1 MTASTVLSAGAL
13 TDHVAALM
21 GIPPRDLLPDTPLL
35 EAGLDSIS
43 VMRIAAYF
51 KSFGHGVKFGDLIAT
66 PTIAA
71 WMRLAGG
78 EGDVQPARS
87 GSGDAPA
94 PNAVA
99 RDDGDAFDLTPVQ
112 QAYWFGRRDDQPL
125 GGVGCHLYLELDGE
139 GVDPSR
145 LDLAV
150 KRLAI
155 RHPMLRARF
164 SDDGLQRIAD
174 DGSAVALTVHDFRG
188 RSDGV
193 AEALAELRDRLSH
206 RRLAVADGETF
217 GVQLSLLSGGGT
229 RLHFDIDLL
238 VADVLSV
245 SIVLGDLAAI
255 YDGREDELPPLTI
268 DFRDYLAR
276 VRSERAADS
285 DMARRYW
292 SERLPS
298 LPSGP
303 RLPLRRDPHDRAA
316 PRFVR
321 RQFHLAS
328 ADIDRI
334 QAQARRHGVT
344 LACTLATAYGEVL
357 ARWAAE
363 PRFLINIP
371 LFDRREIDPAVRH
384 MVADFTN
391 LVLLEADFST
401 RAGFAD
407 RVRGIQ
413 AQLHRDIAQGDY
425 SGVEVLRDLARHDQ
439 GGGRTA
445 PVVFACNLGAPFVPQ
460 AAAEAFGQ
468 VSWMISQTPQVWLD
482 HQTYPT
488 PDGLLLNWDAVEDLF
503 PPGLLD
509 DMFAAY
515 EGLVRSLAGGD
526 WDKPAS
532 LPLPAAQ
539 AAVRAAVNAT
549 AVPVEARQLHEAF
562 FEHALAGPDR
572 VALIAGDEVLSRRD
586 LAERALRIAG
596 SLRGRGV
603 RDGDVVGI
611 ALPKGAD
618 QIAAVLGVAAAG
630 ATYLPVAW
638 DQPAARTRRICL
650 RAGAGLVLTRAER
663 LDRAGWPDGV
673 TPVDMAEA
681 AGGTPLPAPVR
692 GDPERSAY
700 IIFTSGSTGEPKG
713 VEVSH
718 AAAWN
723 TVASVNDRLG
733 AGAGDRI
740 LALSA
745 LEFDLSVYDIFGPLS
760 AGGAIVAIDESQRR
774 DPDGWLDLVRRH
786 RVTLWNSVPAL
797 LEMATVAAA
806 EGRPLASLR
815 AVLVSGDWI
824 PLDLPDRLRRV
835 SSPDVRFV
843 ALGGATEAAI
853 WSNAIEVTE
862 VPAHWSSI
870 PYGLPLPNQQF
881 RVVDAQGR
889 DCPDLV
895 PGDLW
900 IGGDGLAR
908 GYKGAPDL
916 TAERFVAADGGRW
929 YRTGDRGRYW
939 SDGTLEFLGRLD
951 HQIKIRGHRIELG
964 EIEAAL
970 ERHPAVARAAAAVV
984 GSGTDRALGA
994 CVALSAPAA
1003 DGELLAFA
1011 QGQLPEHMV
1020 PRRLA
1025 VVEALPLTA
1034 NGKIDRAAIGALLDL
1049 QPPPPGADGGSPPR
1063 GPVETAVAALWNE
1076 ALGTSAAGRDESF
1089 FQLGGNSLQAARLAA
1104 AIARTFGV
1112 SLPLRA
1118 FLGRP
1123 TIAGIAA
1130 LIEQDAARLGAV
1142 EEGTV

>member
-1 MTASTVLSAGAL
+1 MTASNVLSAGAL
-13 TDHVAALM
+13 TDYVAALM
-21 GIPPRDLLPDTPLL
+21 DIPPRDLFPDASLL

-43 VMRIAAYF
+43 IMRIAAYF
-51 KSFGHGVKFGDLIAT
+51 KSFGHSVKFDDLIAT
-66 PTIAA
+66 PTIGA
-71 WMRLAGG
+71 WIRLAGRG
-78 EGDVQPARS
+78 EDARPARS
-87 GSGDAPA
+87 GQGDAA
-94 PNAVA
+94 AA
-99 RDDGDAFDLTPVQ
+99 DGIAQDDGEAFDLTPVQ

-145 LDLAV
+145 LDQAV

-164 SDDGLQRIAD
+164 LDDGRQRIGDA
-174 DGSAVALTVHDFRG
+174 GPGVALTVHDFSR
-188 RSDGV
+188 RPDGG
-193 AEALAELRDRLSH
+193 AGALAELRDRLSH
-206 RRLAVADGETF
+206 RRLAVADGEPF
-217 GVQLSLLSGGGT
+217 SVQLSLLPGGRS

-255 YDGREDELPPLTI
+255 YDGREDDLPPLAF
-268 DFRDYLAR
+268 DFRQYLAR
-276 VRSERAADS
+276 IRSERAADS

-298 LPSGP
+298 LPGGP
-303 RLPLRRDPHDRAA
+303 RLPLRRDPQERVA

-334 QAQARRHGVT
+334 RAQARRHGVT
-344 LACTLATAYGEVL
+344 LACVLATAYGEVL
-357 ARWAAE
+357 ARWAGE

-371 LFDRREIDPAVRH
+371 LFDRQEIDPAVRH

-391 LVLLEADFST
+391 LVLLEVDFST
-401 RAGFAD
+401 AAGFAD

-413 AQLHRDIAQGDY
+413 AQLHRDIAQSDH

-460 AAAEAFGQ
+460 EAVEAFGQ

-488 PDGLLLNWDAVEDLF
+488 RDGLLLNWDAVEDLF

-509 DMFAAY
+509 DMFTAY
-515 EGLVRSLAGGD
+515 EGLVRSLASGD

-539 AAVRAAVNAT
+539 AAVRTAVNAT
-549 AVPVEARQLHEAF
+549 AAPVEAQHLHEAF
-562 FEHALAGPDR
+562 FAHALAGPDC
-572 VALIAGDEVLSRRD
+572 VALIAGNEILSRRT

-596 SLRGRGV
+596 LLRGRGI

-611 ALPKGAD
+611 ALPKGAE
-618 QIAAVLGVAAAG
+618 QVAAVLGVAAAG

-650 RAGAGLVLTRAER
+650 RAGAGLVLTRAEK
-663 LDRAGWPDGV
+663 LDFAGWPDGV
-673 TPVDMAEA
+673 TPVDLAEA
-681 AGGTPLPAPVR
+681 AGVMPLPAPVS

-723 TVASVNDRLG
+723 TVASINDRLG
-733 AGAGDRI
+733 AGSGDRI

-760 AGGAIVAIDESQRR
+760 AGGAIVTIDESQRR
-774 DPDGWLDLVRRH
+774 DPDAWIDLVRRH

-797 LEMATVAAA
+797 LEMTTVAAT
-806 EGRPLASLR
+806 EGTPLASLR
-815 AVLVSGDWI
+815 AALISGDWI

-835 SSPDVRFV
+835 SGPGVRFV

-862 VPAHWSSI
+862 VPAHWPSI

-895 PGDLW
+895 PGELW

-908 GYKGAPDL
+908 GYKGAPEL

-939 SDGTLEFLGRLD
+939 HDGTLEFLGRLD
-951 HQIKIRGHRIELG
+951 HQIKVRGHRIELG

-970 ERHPAVARAAAAVV
+970 ERHPAVTRAVAAVV
-984 GSGTDRALGA
+984 GHGTDRTLGA

-1003 DGELLAFA
+1003 DGEILAFA
-1011 QGQLPEHMV
+1011 QGQLPDHMV

-1025 VVEALPLTA
+1025 FVDALPLTT
-1034 NGKIDRAAIGALLDL
+1034 NGKIDRTAIGALLDL
-1049 QPPPPGADGGSPPR
+1049 QPPPGADGGSPPQ
-1063 GPVETAVAALWNE
+1063 GPIETAVAVLWNE
-1076 ALGTSAAGRDESF
+1076 ALGTTAARRDDSF

-1104 AIARTFGV
+1104 SIARTFGV

-1123 TIAGIAA
+1123 TIAGVAG
-1130 LIEQDAARLGAV
+1130 LIELDVARLGAV